1 MIRRVFK
8 WMLGI
13 LLVLLAIPVLAVLAV
28 LILANTGFGRHLIE
42 TETASLTGGM
52 VRIENLGGRFPDR
65 LRAGKIIVSD
75 AKGPYVTVSDLELD
89 WSPLQLLHKTAQVQ
103 VLQAQGLQVS
113 RLPESSGK
121 KSTSKS
127 SFSLPVHV
135 DLKRL
140 QIDHATIAKP
150 VVGVAAALK
159 LTGSAQIQSLQ
170 EGTVRLAADRL
181 DSPGQYDV
189 NATLTPQALKAAVT
203 ANEPA
208 KGLISSVAHLP
219 ELGAIA
225 VKADVNGPKDKLATQ
240 VAINAGPL
248 TASAAGTVDMVH
260 EGADLTV
267 KAQAP
272 QMTPAP
278 GLSWQSVL
286 VDANV
291 RGSAT
296 KPIANGIVRIDGLAA
311 AGARIG
317 VLVAKA
323 HGNADQA
330 NLDASIQDLH
340 VPGPQPDL
348 FAAAP
353 ITLTA
358 QALLNAP
365 NRPVTFSVQHPLLA
379 VDGTA
384 EIQGAPSV
392 KAHLVLPDLG
402 PLAGAAGTDLQGK
415 ADLNLG
421 AQSSDGT
428 TAATLSGILSVT
440 GGKAPVPA
448 LIGQDCR
455 IDLAGSMRGKD
466 VTVSKLAVNGKALTV
481 GAHGS
486 LSDQNLDAAWH
497 VTLADVAAV
506 EPTVSGSVDV
516 TGQTTGKLDDLNLQ
530 ADIGADLATKDYKP
544 GHVDAHVVA
553 TDLPKAPHAVINASG
568 TLLDSPLSL
577 ALTAAKSDAGIAADI
592 NQLSWK
598 SLSAHGAMNLPPNQT
613 IPVGNLALQ
622 IGRLADFAPLV
633 GQPIQGQ
640 AEATL
645 DSDQQAAKLA
655 LTLRGVSVP
664 GTATVGKA
672 VLNATVA
679 DPSANP
685 TVDGTLTADG
695 VSASSVRSASA
706 RVTAKGPLD
715 ALALTVSANA
725 ADVAG
730 GPAKVA
736 LAGTADAKNRVL
748 ALSRLETSWKD
759 QTVRL
764 LAPAKIAVANGVSVD
779 RLRLGFRQAE
789 LIVAGTA
796 GSTLDLT
803 ATLRNLPADV
813 AAIASPS
820 LAASGIISADA
831 RLTGTSTRPEGTI
844 KLAAHDVHLRK
855 GPGAALPPANLNVDV
870 VLAGTNARLDSR
882 LVAGPSHV
890 TVTGTVPIA
899 AGGAMNVKT
908 DARMDLTMLDPL
920 LMAQGERARGIVALN
935 AVATGTIKAPQVRG
949 TATLRDGSV
958 TDYPLGAHLSN
969 LNALIEAS
977 GNTIRLTRF
986 QGKAGRGTLGGSG
999 SVTLTGDMPV
1009 SLHVTANDAR
1019 PLSSDLMTAVMNA
1032 DLMVQGA
1039 LKGDLRAGGRM
1050 FIKEANINIPD
1061 KLPSSVAVLPVRNPN
1076 APPPPPPQ
1084 PSETSN
1090 VALDLTIDAPQQVFI
1105 RGRGLFAEV
1114 GGKIHVGGTAAAPVP
1129 SGGLH
1134 LRRGQFTVIGTTLNF
1149 TEGTVS
1155 FAGAGISD
1163 PSIHFVAQSQ
1173 TTTMT
1178 AILTVSGTAKHP
1190 EITLSSNPEMP
1201 QDEILAQLLFNTTTS
1216 KLSPLQLA
1224 EIASALAQLSGA
1236 SSGIGDP
1243 LEAVRN
1249 ALGLDRLAI
1258 GSDSAGNPTLEAG
1271 RYVARGVYVGAK
1283 QGAGGGGTQATVQVD
1298 LYKGLKLDT
1307 TAGTLANN
1315 ATGSTA
1321 GTEGASVGLTY
1332 QFQY

>member
-1 MIRRVFK
+1 MIRRAIK
-8 WMLGI
+8 WTSGI
-13 LLVLLAIPVLAVLAV
+13 LLLLLSIPVLAVIAV
-28 LILANTGFGRHLIE
+28 LVLANTGPGRHLIE

-52 VRIENLGGRFPDR
+52 VRIEGLGGRFPDK
-65 LRAGKIIVSD
+65 LRTAKIIVSD
-75 AKGPYVTVSDLELD
+75 AKGPYVTVSDLVLD

-103 VLQAQGLQVS
+103 VLQAQGLDVA

-121 KSTSKS
+121 QSTSKS

-135 DLKRL
+135 DLQHF
-140 QIDHATIAKP
+140 QIEHATIAAP
-150 VVGVAAALK
+150 VVGVPAALR

-170 EGTVRLAADRL
+170 DGTVRLAANRL
-181 DSPGQYDV
+181 DSPGQYNV
-189 NATLTPQALKAAVT
+189 AATLTPQTLEASVT
-203 ANEPA
+203 ADEPA
-208 KGLISSVAHLP
+208 KGLISSIAHLP

-225 VKADVNGPKDKLATQ
+225 VKANVNGPKDALDTQ
-240 VAINAGPL
+240 MAINAGPL
-248 TASAAGTVDMVH
+248 TASASGTVDMVH
-260 EGADLTV
+260 EGADLTI
-267 KAQAP
+267 KAKAP

-278 GLSWQSVL
+278 GIAWQSVL
-286 VDANV
+286 VDAHV
-291 RGSAT
+291 QGSVA
-296 KPIANGIVRIDGLAA
+296 KPIANGIVRIDGLSA

-317 VLVAKA
+317 ALIAKA
-323 HGNADQA
+323 HGNASQA

-340 VPGPQPDL
+340 VPGPSPDL

-358 QALLNAP
+358 QAQLDAP
-365 NRPVTFSVQHPLLA
+365 NRPVTFAVQHPLLS

-384 EIQGAPSV
+384 DIQGTPSV

-402 PLAGAAGTDLQGK
+402 PLANAAGTDLQGK
-415 ADLNLG
+415 ADLTLG
-421 AQSSDGT
+421 AQSQDGT
-428 TAATLSGILSVT
+428 TTATVGGILSVT
-440 GGKAPVPA
+440 GGRAPVPA

-455 IDLAGSMRGKD
+455 IDVAGSLHGKD
-466 VTVSKLAVNGKALTV
+466 VTVSNLALNGKALTV
-481 GAHGS
+481 AAHGS
-486 LSDQNLDAAWH
+486 LANQTLNAAWR
-497 VTLADVAAV
+497 VALADVAAV
-506 EPTVSGSVDV
+506 EPTISGSIEAN
-516 TGQTTGKLDDLNLQ
+516 GQATGKLDDLGVR
-530 ADIGADLATKDYKP
+530 ADIGADIATKDYKP
-544 GHVDAHVVA
+544 GHIDAHVVA
-553 TDLPKAPHAVINASG
+553 TNLPKSPHAVINATG

-577 ALTAAKSDAGIAADI
+577 ALTANKSDTGVAADI
-592 NQLSWK
+592 SEASWK
-598 SLSAHGAMNLPPNQT
+598 SLKAHGALSLAPNQT
-613 IPVGNLALQ
+613 IPVGNLALE

-633 GQPIQGQ
+633 GQTVQGQ

-645 DSDQQAAKLA
+645 DSDQQSAKLA
-655 LTLRGVSVP
+655 VTLRGVSLP
-664 GTATVGKA
+664 GTATVSKV
-672 VLNATVA
+672 VLNTTVT
-679 DPSANP
+679 DPAANP

-695 VSASSVRSASA
+695 VSALSVRSASA

-715 ALALTVSANA
+715 ALALTVTATA
-725 ADVAG
+725 ADLAG

-736 LAGTADAKNRVL
+736 AAGTADAKNRVL
-748 ALSRLETSWKD
+748 ALTRLETSWKD
-759 QTVRL
+759 QTARL
-764 LAPAKIAVANGVSVD
+764 LAPAKIALADGVSID
-779 RLRLGFRQAE
+779 RLRLGFRRAE
-789 LIVAGTA
+789 LTVAGKA

-820 LAASGIISADA
+820 LAANGIINADA
-831 RLTGTSTRPEGTI
+831 RLTGTSARPDGTI
-844 KLAAHDVHLRK
+844 KLTAQDVRLRN
-855 GPGAALPPANLNVDV
+855 GPGAALPPANLNVNIA
-870 VLAGTNARLDSR
+870 LAGTAARLDSR

-899 AGGAMNVKT
+899 AGGAMNVRT
-908 DARMDLTMLDPL
+908 DARMDLTMLNPL
-920 LMAQGERARGIVALN
+920 LTAQGQRVRGVVALN
-935 AVATGTIKAPQVRG
+935 AVATGTMKAPQVRG
-949 TATLRDGSV
+949 TATLRDGDV
-958 TDYPLGAHLSN
+958 TDYPLGAHISDI
-969 LNALIEAS
+969 NARVEAS
-977 GNTIRLTRF
+977 GSTIRLTRF
-986 QGKAGRGTLGGSG
+986 QGKAGRGTLNGSG
-999 SVTLTGDMPV
+999 TVTLTGDMPV
-1009 SLHVTANDAR
+1009 SLHFTADNAR

-1032 DLMVQGA
+1032 DLTVQGA
-1039 LKGDLRAGGRM
+1039 LKGNLQAGGKV

-1061 KLPSSVAVLPVRNPN
+1061 KLPASIAVLPVRDPN

-1114 GGKIHVGGTAAAPVP
+1114 GGKIHIGGTAAAPVP

-1155 FAGAGISD
+1155 FSGAGLSD

-1178 AILTVSGTAKHP
+1178 AILTVGGSAKHP
-1190 EITLSSNPEMP
+1190 KITLSSNPEMP

-1283 QGAGGGGTQATVQVD
+1283 QAASGGGTQATVQVD